1 MYKQVRSIM
10 CGCGNC
16 CIRKN
21 VNDTCPQALN
31 KDAIQLWYSDFSEQ
45 ISESGETPSER
56 DPTTMELLQEIMEAP
71 LEY

>member
-1 MYKQVRSIM
+1 MRNQVRTIM

-21 VNDTCPQALN
+21 VEDTCPQALS
-31 KDAIQLWYSDFSEQ
+31 KDAIQLWCSDFTEPEPEITDSE
-45 ISESGETPSER
+45 ER
-56 DPTTMELLQEIMEAP
+56 DPSTIELLQELMEAP